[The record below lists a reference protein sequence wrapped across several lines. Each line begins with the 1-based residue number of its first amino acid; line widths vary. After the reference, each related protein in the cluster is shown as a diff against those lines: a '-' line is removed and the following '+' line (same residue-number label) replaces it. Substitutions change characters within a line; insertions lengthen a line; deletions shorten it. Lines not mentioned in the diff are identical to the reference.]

1 MASNEFRK
9 AEAQRLRQEA
19 ASGDQ
24 SADDVGLCMDAG
36 PVSVKREIGDNAAE
50 ELSFHPSFA
59 HSPNAVHH
67 FSFTTPVFRSCSVLS
82 GNDSCPPSLGSPTVS
97 PSPVVKEEPQ
107 SSFSLYLECS
117 LSDSCFPQ
125 TLDCT
130 VYISGFTS

>member
-82 GNDSCPPSLGSPTVS
+82 GIDSCPPSLGSPTVS

-107 SSFSLYLECS
+107 SSF
-117 LSDSCFPQ
+117 FP
-125 TLDCT
+125 LP
-130 VYISGFTS
+130 GM